1 MCEESCAHPLTLSA
15 HVAYDRALVL
25 GCPGQRA
32 LSPPKMEKKSYRVLK
47 SLFVLQKVQVHG
59 GSEGHLGIG
68 RTPAMCVC
76 MWSP

>member
-32 LSPPKMEKKSYRVLK
+32 LSPPKMEKKE
-47 SLFVLQKVQVHG
+47 LQGVKIAFCA
-59 GSEGHLGIG
+59 SESTSAWGE
-68 RTPAMCVC
+68 
-76 MWSP
+76 